1 MIKFLIYL
9 SIFFTLQA
17 CQVDIERK
25 FQINEDER
33 SNSSPENVSPD
44 IYKVLYENDDYIILE
59 ATFEPGQGDNL
70 HTHSDM
76 FYYVIQGSMMQIT
89 SEDGEVFTAELKS
102 GDFQKQKSTTHQVT
116 NIGSTTARII
126 AIEEK

>member
-1 MIKFLIYL
+1 MKFLIYL
-9 SIFFTLQA
+9 SIFFILQS

-44 IYKVLYENDDYIILE
+44 VYKVLYENDEYIILE

-70 HTHSDM
+70 HTHADM

-102 GDFQKQKSTTHQVT
+102 GDFQNQKSTTHQVT